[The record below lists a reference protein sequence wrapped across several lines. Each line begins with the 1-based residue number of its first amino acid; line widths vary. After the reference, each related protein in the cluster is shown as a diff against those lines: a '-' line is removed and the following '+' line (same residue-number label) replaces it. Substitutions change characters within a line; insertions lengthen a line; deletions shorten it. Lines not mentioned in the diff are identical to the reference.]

1 MNCAIYIRVS
11 TEDQAKE
18 GYSLEVQR
26 EYLESFAVR
35 EGYEVFRVYSDDGIS
50 AYSTRRPAL
59 QQLLADA
66 KAKRFELVL
75 VHKIDRFS
83 RNLKD
88 LLMLVDE
95 LFSYGVAFKSAT
107 EPFDTTTSAGKL
119 MFQQLGSF
127 AEFERNRIAERVFPG
142 MIKGVQRGNW
152 QGARFAPFG
161 YTYNK
166 AKKLLEVEDREA
178 NIVKLIYT
186 MYLSGKSTHDIAAYL
201 DKKGYNTR
209 TGKQSYNKFICDI
222 LKNQIY
228 TGKIVWNKKH
238 YDKNQ
243 KTKKH
248 YKYIRNDPSKIL
260 VAQGRHKPIID
271 EEDFAEVQ
279 KLLANKTRTWR
290 PRAKNN
296 EYLLTGL
303 LTCSKCSHKYNGVS
317 TISNH
322 RTNIKKRWYRCS
334 GPYANH
340 IRCTNRSVKAE
351 DIEPEAT
358 KIVAQLIQNERL
370 KQSRWTTG
378 TSQKGANFPVF
389 AENTKTDLSE
399 VKDKLK
405 INQQK
410 QSKLTDA
417 YLENLLGEDV
427 YREKNSSLRD
437 EEESLKKLLAGYELR
452 ELERE
457 RSEGYINRVK
467 DFLDGYDDSKEKID
481 FASKKQLAG
490 LLFKNIKIAPAIGG
504 SLPPKRISFSL
515 FAPFNFLFS
524 ETEKKLQCQKNQKLT
539 KIWTKKSTSVPSA
552 GRWVQYYTTIVPYLS
567 RIR

>member
-1 MNCAIYIRVS
+1 MKIAIYTRVS

-26 EYLESFAVR
+26 EHLESFAMR
-35 EGYEVFRVYSDDGIS
+35 EGYEVFKVYCDEGIS

-59 QQLLADA
+59 QQLLVDA
-66 KAKRFELVL
+66 KAKRFGLVL

-95 LFSYGVAFKSAT
+95 LSSYGVAFKSAS
-107 EPFDTTTSAGKL
+107 EPFDTSSSVGML

-142 MIKGVQRGNW
+142 MVKGVQQGNW
-152 QGARFAPFG
+152 QGARFVPFG
-161 YTYNK
+161 YTYDK
-166 AKKLLEVEDREA
+166 AKKLLEIEEREA

-186 MYLSGKSTHDIAAYL
+186 MYLSGKSSHDIAAYL
-201 DKKGYNTR
+201 DKKGYKTR
-209 TGKQSYNKFICDI
+209 TGKQFYNKFICDI

-248 YKYIRNDPSKIL
+248 YKYIENDASKIII
-260 VAQGRHKPIID
+260 AQGKHMSIID
-271 EEDFAEVQ
+271 EQDFEAAQKRLAE
-279 KLLANKTRTWR
+279 KKRTWR
-290 PRAKNN
+290 PRVKNK
-296 EYLLTGL
+296 EYLLSGL
-303 LTCSKCSHKYNGVS
+303 LICSKCNHKYNGVS
-317 TISNH
+317 SISNH
-322 RTNIKKRWYRCS
+322 RTNKKKRWYRCS
-334 GPYANH
+334 GPYASH
-340 IRCTNRSVKAE
+340 IHCTNRAVKAE

-358 KIVAQLIQNERL
+358 RIVAQLIQNERL

-378 TSQKGANFPVF
+378 TSQKGANFPAF
-389 AENTKTDLSE
+389 AKNAKTDLSE

-405 INQQK
+405 INQEK
-410 QSKLTDA
+410 QLKLTDA

-427 YREKNSSLRD
+427 YRDKMDALRRGED
-437 EEESLKKLLAGYELR
+437 EIKKLLAGIELR
-452 ELERE
+452 EIERE
-457 RSEGYINRVK
+457 RSEGYVNRVK

-481 FASKKQLAG
+481 FATKKELAQ

-504 SLPPKRISFSL
+504 SLLGKRISVSL
-515 FAPFNFLFS
+515 FGPFNFLFS
-524 ETEKKLQCQKNQKLT
+524 EAKKNQKCQKNQRIF
-539 KIWTKKSTSVPSA
+539 KIRRKKSTSVHSA
-552 GRWVQYYTTIVPYLS
+552 VR
-567 RIR
+567 

>member
-1 MNCAIYIRVS
+1 MEQQKNKIGIYIRVS
-11 TEDQAKE
+11 TEDQARE

-26 EYLESFAVR
+26 EYLESFAKR
-35 EGYEVFRVYSDDGIS
+35 EYYEIFKVYCDEGIS

-59 QQLLADA
+59 QQLLVDA
-66 KAKRFELVL
+66 RAKRFELVL

-95 LFSYGVAFKSAT
+95 LSSYGVAFKSAA

-142 MIKGVQRGNW
+142 MIKGVQQGNW

-166 AKKLLEVEDREA
+166 ERKLLEIDEREA
-178 NIVKLIYT
+178 SIVKLIYT
-186 MYLSGKSTHDIAAYL
+186 MYISGKSTHAIAAYL
-201 DKKGYNTR
+201 DKKGYKTR
-209 TGKQSYNKFICDI
+209 TGKQFYSKFVCDI

-228 TGKIVWNKKH
+228 TGKIVWNRKH

-279 KLLANKTRTWR
+279 KLIANKTRTWR
-290 PRAKNN
+290 PRAKNQ

-303 LTCSKCSHKYNGVS
+303 ITCAKCNHRYTGVS
-317 TISNH
+317 SISNH
-322 RTNIKKRWYRCS
+322 RLNRKKRWYRCS
-334 GPYANH
+334 GPHSSYIN
-340 IRCTNRSVKAE
+340 CTNRAVKAE

-378 TSQKGANFPVF
+378 TLQNGANFPYF
-389 AENTKTDLSE
+389 SENAKINFSE

-405 INQQK
+405 INQEK

-427 YREKNSSLRD
+427 YREKNSSLRND
-437 EEESLKKLLAGYELR
+437 EENLKKLLAGYELR
-452 ELERE
+452 EIERE

-467 DFLDGYDDSKEKID
+467 DFLDGYDDNKTTID
-481 FASKKQLAG
+481 FTTKKELAG

-504 SLPPKRISFSL
+504 ALPPKRISFFL

-524 ETEKKLQCQKNQKLT
+524 ETEKKLQCQKNQKVT
-539 KIWTKKSTSVPSA
+539 KICQKKSTSV
-552 GRWVQYYTTIVPYLS
+552 LS
-567 RIR
+567 DVR